1 MIFDVIKSA
10 RFQAATATATVTGEL
25 IRSTPNSNI
34 GGLAGGALSLHSV
47 LNTTVLTTDSKSFAD
62 LAGVTALGDTVI
74 GAIITFTTAVKI
86 SFGATPTSTDTVLTA
101 GTYRFGWMA
110 RNGCYELEK
119 LYDTTVLTY
128 GADTTN
134 GLLKVEQR
142 YQTGIVSADGLIKSG
157 AGFLHCFSLS
167 QTSSAAVTAGV
178 LTLYDNTA
186 ESGTV
191 LWGPAYFSTA
201 QLNPVTVFVNA
212 SFTTGLYVGYATLAG
227 VTVTVSYR

>member
-34 GGLAGGALSLHSV
+34 GGLAGGALSIDRV
-47 LNTTVLTTDSKSFAD
+47 LNTTVLTTGSKSFAD
-62 LAGVTALGDTVI
+62 LAGTTALVDTVI

-86 SFGATPTSTDTVLTA
+86 SFGTSPTSTDTVLAA

-128 GADTTN
+128 GADTVN

-142 YQTGIVSADGLIKSG
+142 YSTVIVSADGLIKSG
-157 AGFLHCFSLS
+157 AGFLDCFTVT
-167 QTSSAAVTAGV
+167 QTSSSAVTAGV

-201 QLNPVTVFVNA
+201 QLNPIPIPVHA
-212 SFTTGLYVGYATLAG
+212 PFTTGCYAGYATLAG
-227 VTVTVSYR
+227 VTVIASIR